1 MFMEHNMKQTILI
14 FAMVLTMTSILL
26 AQKVENSSTFGV
38 ETDILWPFFPGLTR
52 TQATIT
58 LWQDGDLKGD
68 LLVGVN
74 SFFPDDR
81 ETEGRFSEY
90 SIVTGYRQY
99 LWQGLHVEFSQS
111 TGMGVLDNHVTTGKS
126 YKSYDWAVTGYIGYK
141 FELAEFN
148 PTSVIKSLYI
158 IPQFGVER
166 VIYKSNPWPIY
177 EDKTLTKEVGERPM
191 MLGSLRFGCT
201 F

>member
-1 MFMEHNMKQTILI
+1 MKQTILI
-14 FAMVLTMTSILL
+14 FAMVLTMTSTLL
-26 AQKVENSSTFGV
+26 SQKVENSSTFAV

-58 LWQDGDLKGD
+58 LLQDGDLKGD

-81 ETEGRFSEY
+81 ETEGHFSEY

-141 FELAEFN
+141 FDLAEFN

-158 IPQFGVER
+158 IPQFGVES

-177 EDKTLTKEVGERPM
+177 EDKTLTKEVGERPII
-191 MLGSLRFGCT
+191 LGSLRFGCT

>member
-1 MFMEHNMKQTILI
+1 MFMENNMKQTILI
-14 FAMVLTMTSILL
+14 FAMVLMMTTTLL
-26 AQKVENSSTFGV
+26 GQKVENSSTFGV

-81 ETEGRFSEY
+81 ETEGHFSEY

-166 VIYKSNPWPIY
+166 VNYKSNPWPIY